1 MHVKVIIL
9 IIITVFYII
18 HIYIEDINSK
28 ISVIIPTVSSEIFFH
43 L

>member
-1 MHVKVIIL
+1 MHVTIIIL
-9 IIITVFYII
+9 IIITIFYVI

-28 ISVIIPTVSSEIFFH
+28 ISVIILTVNSEIFFH

>member
-1 MHVKVIIL
+1 MHVTVIIL
-9 IIITVFYII
+9 IIITGFYII

-28 ISVIIPTVSSEIFFH
+28 ISVIIPAVSSEIFFH